1 VTQTELPKYLVLL
14 VRAPTKAKLA
24 QRVAEILEPIE
35 SEDIIS
41 ISYAIDLHFF
51 WPWRRNSA
59 LIVVRPMAE

>member
-1 VTQTELPKYLVLL
+1 MSQGGPPKHLVLL

-24 QRVAEILEPIE
+24 QRVAKILDPIE

-41 ISYAIDLHFF
+41 VSYAIDLHFF

-59 LIVVRPMAE
+59 LIVVRPLAE

>member
-1 VTQTELPKYLVLL
+1 MVK
-14 VRAPTKAKLA
+14 APTKAKLRD
-24 QRVAEILEPIE
+24 RVAAILDPIE

-59 LIVVRPMAE
+59 LIVVRPLEE